1 VVPPLLAAALAAQP
15 GGLSG
20 VQVSAAAV
28 EATHYLKCKV
38 MILERRAQLD
48 RIAAEVLAMLPAL
61 PAGHTAYRVVT
72 ETADLLR
79 AARPSRTSPEAL
91 PEPDPAADR
100 PALARTARPLP
111 AWTAL
116 PAPPPQALRPPWL
129 TAWDQAFRDP

>member
-79 AARPSRTSPEAL
+79 AARPTRLDRP
-91 PEPDPAADR
+91 PRPAPAGAAAAVADR
-100 PALARTARPLP
+100 LGPGVPRPV
-111 AWTAL
+111 TL
-116 PAPPPQALRPPWL
+116 PAP
-129 TAWDQAFRDP
+129 